1 MRKLD
6 FTGDYTTKFNEEV
19 SAMWADVKNAEYIDV
34 ELLLQR
40 CDVLIEAY
48 VTQTG
53 ERPKSVDLGRL
64 GSLLVYDYT
73 SSPNRWK
80 SREENAFQSNSQIDY
95 VRRME
100 VAGVHPEKV
109 ANTGVDKTALT
120 KRDSRATPY
129 GRPSAKV

>member
-48 VTQTG
+48 VAQTG

-80 SREENAFQSNSQIDY
+80 SREENAFQSNSQLDY
-95 VRRME
+95 VNRSE
-100 VAGVHPEKV
+100 VAGIHSNIVNDGSTVSAPTRAV
-109 ANTGVDKTALT
+109 RKT
-120 KRDSRATPY
+120 RPY
-129 GRPSAKV
+129 GSPAIKV